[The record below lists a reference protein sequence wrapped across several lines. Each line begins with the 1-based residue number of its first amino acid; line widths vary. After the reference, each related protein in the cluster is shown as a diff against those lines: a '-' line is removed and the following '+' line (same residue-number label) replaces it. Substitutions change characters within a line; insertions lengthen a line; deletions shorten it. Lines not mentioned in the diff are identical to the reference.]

1 MDIRIDQIMNV
12 KTLAILFTAGIL
24 FTACTQETALE
35 EQGGQGL
42 EQERLKLKNAAFC
55 ACMGQGSMLMKKAME
70 DDGSVA
76 GYVELSDYGMD
87 AFDAVFKAASVYAD
101 TVYRSKYDKSL
112 TVMKCLDFY
121 NSSELQK
128 LVEKYDSDLVA
139 E

>member
-1 MDIRIDQIMNV
+1 MNI
-12 KTLAILFTAGIL
+12 KILTIL
-24 FTACTQETALE
+24 TVGLLIGSCTQDTASE
-35 EQGGQGL
+35 EKRQEVHGL

-55 ACMGQGSMLMKKAME
+55 ACMSQGSVLMKKAME

-76 GYVELSDYGMD
+76 AYVENSDYGME
-87 AFDAVFKAASVYAD
+87 AFDAVFKAASEYAD
-101 TVYRSKYDKSL
+101 TVYRSKYNRSL

-121 NSSELQK
+121 HSRDLQE